1 METNERQ
8 PMTGKLHT
16 ASAVDQMAADWVA
29 RAELRTL
36 TSEEEAELEV
46 WLERDPRHLGAY
58 AKARAV
64 ALHCEEAAMLR
75 VAGGDPLRK
84 QGMTGLKR
92 PFPPASRGAGCW
104 LLEEGAGSVSG
115 RRRVCLDEPGDPR
128 LDIAGRNQPAAF
140 ARWVGC
146 HAQHRH

>member
-1 METNERQ
+1 
-8 PMTGKLHT
+8 MTGKLHT

-75 VAGGDPLRK
+75 VAGGDPLPQTRDDGAEK
-84 QGMTGLKR
+84 AVSSGI
-92 PFPPASRGAGCW
+92 SRRW
-104 LLEEGAGSVSG
+104 LLAAGG
-115 RRRVCLDEPGDPR
+115 GGWQR
-128 LDIAGRNQPAAF
+128 LWPAACLS
-140 ARWVGC
+140 G
-146 HAQHRH
+146 